1 MDKTTLTSFDWI
13 IIIGY
18 GLGMLLVGFYFSYKN
33 KSSDDYM
40 FGGRKMKF
48 WKVGLSLFAT
58 LFSAVT
64 YLSMPGEM
72 IKHGPMIWSM
82 IVSLPFIYIV
92 VAYFFIPYI
101 MKLKITSAYE
111 LLETKLDIRNRLLA
125 ATYFII
131 MRFVWMAV
139 IIYMVSEKVIV
150 PIMGWPEDT
159 ALAVSIIMGIIT
171 VIYTSFG
178 GLRSVVFTDVVQTFI
193 LLIGTILAII
203 LIIKQVGGV
212 SAVLPSEW
220 PEQWAGWVFFDTKV
234 RVSFL
239 TAFIATF
246 GWYVCTAGSDQMA
259 IQRYLA
265 TQDTKAARRM
275 YLSSIISNLVVFF
288 LLAFL
293 GLALY
298 AYFKIHPESLIA
310 GTSIIDGADLLF
322 PRFILIGLPAGFSG
336 LVLAGLLAASMSSLS
351 SGINSSALAIIND
364 FILRFQK
371 NPISETDQVK
381 LAKIISF
388 GIGVIIVLLSLFIG
402 NVKGNL
408 LELTYKTVNLLVAP
422 LFVPFFMAMFVR
434 WAKPTATFIG
444 TLTSGITATLISYSQ
459 EMFSVNISFLWII
472 PVSFIVGIVI
482 SIVLSLL
489 PFEQCSQRTGNNL
502 DNINTSDITI

>member
-1 MDKTTLTSFDWI
+1 
-13 IIIGY
+13 
-18 GLGMLLVGFYFSYKN
+18 ML
-33 KSSDDYM
+33 
-40 FGGRKMKF
+40 GGRNMKF

-58 LFSAVT
+58 MFSAVT
-64 YLSMPGEM
+64 YLSLPGEM

-82 IVSLPFIYIV
+82 LVSLPFVYLL
-92 VAYFFIPYI
+92 VAYFFIPFI

-111 LLETKLDIRNRLLA
+111 LLETKLDIKNRLLA
-125 ATYFII
+125 ATFFIV
-131 MRFVWMAV
+131 MRFIWMAV

-159 ALAVSIIMGIIT
+159 ALAVSIIMGMVT

-178 GLRSVVFTDVVQTFI
+178 GLRSVVLTDIVQTFI
-193 LLIGTILAII
+193 LFCGTILAII
-203 LIIKQVGGV
+203 LITKQVGGV
-212 SAVLPSEW
+212 SGIFPSEW
-220 PEQWAGWVFFDTKV
+220 PEHWAGWVFFDTKV

-246 GWYVCTAGSDQMA
+246 GWHVCTAGSDQMA

-265 TQDTKAARRM
+265 TRDTKAARKM
-275 YLSSIISNLVVFF
+275 YLSSIISNLLVFC
-288 LLAFL
+288 LLAIL

-298 AYFKIHPESLIA
+298 AYFNKNPQSLMN
-310 GTSIIDGADLLF
+310 GQSVIDGADLLF
-322 PRFILIGLPAGFSG
+322 PRFIVIGLPAGFSG

-364 FILRFQK
+364 FILRFRK
-371 NPISETDQVK
+371 DPITETNQVK

-388 GIGVIIVLLSLFIG
+388 GIGVIIVLLSLFIS
-402 NVKGNL
+402 NVEGNL

-434 WAKPTATFIG
+434 WAKPTATFLG
-444 TLTSGITATLISYSQ
+444 TLISGISATLISYSQ
-459 EMFSVNISFLWII
+459 EIFAAGISFLWII
-472 PVSFIVGIVI
+472 PASFAVGVSI

-489 PFEQCSQRTGNNL
+489 PLEKQH
-502 DNINTSDITI
+502 

>member
-13 IIIGY
+13 IIIAY
-18 GLGMLLVGFYFSYKN
+18 GVGMLLVGFYFSYKN

-82 IVSLPFIYIV
+82 VAALPFVYIV
-92 VAYFFIPYI
+92 VAYFFIPFI

-125 ATYFII
+125 ATFFVI

-159 ALAVSIIMGIIT
+159 ALTVSIVMGIIT

-193 LLIGTILAII
+193 LFAGTILAII
-203 LIIKQVGGV
+203 LIMKQVGGV
-212 SAVLPSEW
+212 SAIFPSEW

-246 GWYVCTAGSDQMA
+246 SWYICTAGSDQMA
-259 IQRYLA
+259 IQRYMA
-265 TQDTKAARRM
+265 TQDAKAARRM
-275 YLSSIISNLVVFF
+275 YLSSIISNLLVFF

-298 AYFKIHPESLIA
+298 AYFKMYPQSLNA
-310 GTSIIDGADLLF
+310 GVSIIEGADLLF

-364 FILRFQK
+364 FILRFRK
-371 NPISETDQVK
+371 NPISDIDQVK
-381 LAKIISF
+381 LAKIISIV
-388 GIGVIIVLLSLFIG
+388 IGVIIVLLSLFIG

-444 TLTSGITATLISYSQ
+444 TLTSAAAATLISYSQ
-459 EMFSVNISFLWII
+459 EMFSADISFLWII
-472 PVSFIVGIVI
+472 PVSFMVGVVI
-482 SIVLSLL
+482 SVVLSLL
-489 PFEQCSQRTGNNL
+489 PFEQGSVRTGKSE
-502 DNINTSDITI
+502 IPE